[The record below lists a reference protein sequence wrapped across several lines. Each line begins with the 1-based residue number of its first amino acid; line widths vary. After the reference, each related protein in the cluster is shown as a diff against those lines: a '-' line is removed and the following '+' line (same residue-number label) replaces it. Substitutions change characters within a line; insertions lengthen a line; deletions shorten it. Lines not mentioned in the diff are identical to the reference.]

1 MNNMKKVQKG
11 FTLIELMIVVAIIG
25 ILAAI
30 AIPAYQNYVKKAK
43 FSEVVSMTG
52 GYKTAVELC
61 YNETG
66 VAVGATATAC
76 DAGSNGVPAA
86 ITTAVGN
93 VASIAVDTGGKIT
106 ATGTSAVDGKTYI
119 ITPTLGTAGDT
130 WVNSGDCIAAGL
142 CK

>member
-1 MNNMKKVQKG
+1 MQKMQKG

-30 AIPAYQNYVKKAK
+30 AIPSYQNYVKKSK
-43 FSEVVSMTG
+43 FAEVVSMTG

-66 VAVGATATAC
+66 VAVGAASTAC
-76 DAGSNGVPAA
+76 AAGSNGVPTP
-86 ITTAVGN
+86 ITATVGN
-93 VASIAVDTGGKIT
+93 VASIAVDNAGIIT

-119 ITPTLGTAGDT
+119 ITPTLGNAGINWT
-130 WVNSGDCIAAGL
+130 NTGDCLAAGL